1 MKQLVCEM
9 CGSTDLI
16 KQDGVFVCQS
26 CGCKYS
32 VEEAKKMM
40 VEGTVD
46 VTGSTVKVDTS
57 EELTNLYQLARR
69 AKAEENSTTAAK
81 YYEMI
86 QLKDPSSWEA
96 AFYSAYY
103 TALNCTIAQIE
114 SAANTAANS
123 ISSVLI
129 MISRTM
135 PAEQASEP
143 VAEIQQRAC
152 HLAKLLTQ
160 GSKNAYD
167 QSASKNFNEYSQRYF
182 ASLGIAQTAGS
193 VIYDLWKDCPWAWRL
208 AVSANRTAYTLA
220 GTLKSAIH
228 VNNLFFSSPAEK
240 AVDDYM
246 ASLAQ
251 HSTAIYWLAHIEE
264 RTELE
269 NKRAALQAQME
280 KGKQLLEEMTAEEEA
295 IGADIEPRLQALEN
309 EKAALGVFKIK
320 ERKALQEQIA
330 ALEEER
336 SSKRAAFRYSTIQ
349 VDGTEMS
356 RDNYQRHIRDTM
368 PTEKEI
374 CQIDKELEME
384 RWELDGEA
392 PIQKTAETSAPRLMR
407 ISDICT
413 DPRGVVISGT
423 IENGTVKLGQ
433 NVTIN
438 HREFPIVGL
447 EQSHKLI
454 DTASTGMTV
463 SMRLRGA
470 TENNFA
476 VGDVVYLP

>member
-69 AKAEENSTTAAK
+69 AKAEENSNTAAK

-86 QLKDPSSWEA
+86 LMKDPSSWEA

-114 SAANTAANS
+114 SAANAAANS
-123 ISSVLI
+123 VSSVLI
-129 MISRTM
+129 IISRTM

-167 QSASKNFNEYSQRYF
+167 QSASKDFNEYAQRCL

-220 GTLKSAIH
+220 KSLKSAIK
-228 VNNLFFSSPAEK
+228 VNNLFSLFLNPAEK

-264 RTELE
+264 RTALE

-295 IGADIEPRLQALEN
+295 IGADLEPRLQTLEN

-320 ERKALQEQIA
+320 ERKALQEQIT

-336 SSKRAAFRYSTIQ
+336 SSKRAAFRNATIQ

-356 RDNYQRHIRDTM
+356 RDNYRRHIRDTM

-374 CQIDKELEME
+374 RQIDKELEME
-384 RWELDGEA
+384 RWGLVDEVS
-392 PIQKTAETSAPRLMR
+392 TPRLMT
-407 ISDICT
+407 IAKVAET
-413 DPRGVVISGT
+413 GLVSGT
-423 IENGTVKLGQ
+423 IENGVVSQGE
-433 NVTIN
+433 TIVAQDGRAFVV
-438 HREFPIVGL
+438 HAI
-447 EQSHKLI
+447 I
-454 DTASTGMTV
+454 STGEMGNTAHAGMDV
-463 SMRLRGA
+463 SIMFKDDTGERA
-470 TENNFA
+470 TKNDFK
-476 VGDVVYLP
+476 VGDAIYLL

>member
-114 SAANTAANS
+114 SAANTAAIS
-123 ISSVLI
+123 VSSVLI

-152 HLAKLLTQ
+152 HLAKLLIQ

-167 QSASKNFNEYSQRYF
+167 QSASKNFSEYAQRYSS
-182 ASLGIAQTAGS
+182 SLEIVRTAGG
-193 VIYDLWKDCPWAWRL
+193 VIFDLWKDCPWAWSL
-208 AVSANRTAYTLA
+208 AVSADRTAYTLA

-228 VNNLFFSSPAEK
+228 VNNLFFSSSAEK

-251 HSTAIYWLAHIEE
+251 HSTAIYWRAHIEE
-264 RTELE
+264 WTELE
-269 NKRAALQAQME
+269 NKRAALQAQLE
-280 KGKQLLEEMTAEEEA
+280 KGERLLEEMRAEEEA
-295 IGADIEPRLQALEN
+295 IGADLEPRLQALEK

-320 ERKALQEQIA
+320 ERKVLQEQIT

-336 SSKRAAFRYSTIQ
+336 SSKRSAFRYAVIQ
-349 VDGTEMS
+349 VDGMEIS
-356 RDNYQRHIRDTM
+356 RNEYRKRIQNS
-368 PTEKEI
+368 PLYEEI
-374 CQIDKELEME
+374 AQIDKELETE
-384 RWELDGEA
+384 HWHLGG
-392 PIQKTAETSAPRLMR
+392 ETSAKTSTPRLMTVTEV
-407 ISDICT
+407 IGT
-413 DPRGVVISGT
+413 AISGT
-423 IENGTVKLGQ
+423 IENGAVSSDETVIVNGQ
-433 NVTIN
+433 PFVVLMILSQGKTIN
-438 HREFPIVGL
+438 
-447 EQSHKLI
+447 
-454 DTASTGMTV
+454 TASTGMNVYLT
-463 SMRLRGA
+463 LNG
-470 TENNFA
+470 TEYDFK
-476 VGDVVYLP
+476 VGDAVYLP

>member
-69 AKAEENSTTAAK
+69 AKAEENSNTAAK

-86 QLKDPSSWEA
+86 LMKDPSSWEA

-114 SAANTAANS
+114 SAANAAANS
-123 ISSVLI
+123 VSSVLI
-129 MISRTM
+129 IISRTM

-160 GSKNAYD
+160 GSKNAYN
-167 QSASKNFNEYSQRYF
+167 QSASKNFNEYSQRCF

-208 AVSANRTAYTLA
+208 AVSADRTAYTLA
-220 GTLKSAIH
+220 GTLKSAIRA
-228 VNNLFFSSPAEK
+228 NNLFFSSPAEK

-269 NKRAALQAQME
+269 NKRAALQSRME

-295 IGADIEPRLQALEN
+295 IGADLEPRLQALEK

-320 ERKALQEQIA
+320 ERKVLQEQIT

-336 SSKRAAFRYSTIQ
+336 SSKRAAFRNSTIQ

-356 RDNYQRHIRDTM
+356 RDEYRRRFRT
-368 PTEKEI
+368 PLLYAEI
-374 CQIDKELEME
+374 ARINKELEME
-384 RWELDGEA
+384 RWGLDGET
-392 PIQKTAETSAPRLMR
+392 PIQKTAETSALWLMQ

-423 IENGTVKLGQ
+423 IGNGTVKLGQ

-438 HREFPIVGL
+438 HQEFAIVGL
-447 EQSHKLI
+447 EQSLKLI

-476 VGDVVYLP
+476 VGDAVYLP

>member
-1 MKQLVCEM
+1 MRPFQ
-9 CGSTDLI
+9 
-16 KQDGVFVCQS
+16 
-26 CGCKYS
+26 KYFP
-32 VEEAKKMM
+32 
-40 VEGTVD
+40 
-46 VTGSTVKVDTS
+46 
-57 EELTNLYQLARR
+57 
-69 AKAEENSTTAAK
+69 
-81 YYEMI
+81 
-86 QLKDPSSWEA
+86 DPM
-96 AFYSAYY
+96 
-103 TALNCTIAQIE
+103 QP
-114 SAANTAANS
+114 AN
-123 ISSVLI
+123 
-129 MISRTM
+129 
-135 PAEQASEP
+135 
-143 VAEIQQRAC
+143 
-152 HLAKLLTQ
+152 
-160 GSKNAYD
+160 
-167 QSASKNFNEYSQRYF
+167 
-182 ASLGIAQTAGS
+182 
-193 VIYDLWKDCPWAWRL
+193 
-208 AVSANRTAYTLA
+208 
-220 GTLKSAIH
+220 
-228 VNNLFFSSPAEK
+228 
-240 AVDDYM
+240 
-246 ASLAQ
+246 
-251 HSTAIYWLAHIEE
+251 WLAHIEE

-384 RWELDGEA
+384 RWELDGET
-392 PIQKTAETSAPRLMR
+392 PIQKTAETSAPRLMQ

-433 NVTIN
+433 KVTIN
-438 HREFPIVGL
+438 HQEFAIVGL

-476 VGDVVYLP
+476 VGDAVYLP